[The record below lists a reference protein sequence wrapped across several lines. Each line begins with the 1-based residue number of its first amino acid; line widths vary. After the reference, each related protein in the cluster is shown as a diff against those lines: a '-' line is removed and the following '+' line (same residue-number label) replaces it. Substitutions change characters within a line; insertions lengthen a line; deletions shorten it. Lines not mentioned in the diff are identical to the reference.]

1 MILSDLNYLEVVNQ
15 ETGIVGGGGVN
26 FDSRI
31 KKRKDIKVN
40 IDVNI
45 KKKVQAKA
53 DFKGNFA
60 FVEGVSDAQGKNTF
74 TEIEGGTQ
82 TIEGKL
88 SQSFLES
95 EAVSAPS
102 RR

>member
-1 MILSDLNYLEVVNQ
+1 MIISDLNYLETVDRA
-15 ETGIVGGGGVN
+15 TGIIGGGGVR
-26 FDSRI
+26 FDSDIR
-31 KKRKDIKVN
+31 KRKDIKVN

-45 KKKVQAKA
+45 NKKVKAKA

-60 FVEGVSDAQGKNTF
+60 FVEGVSDASGKNTF

-82 TIEGKL
+82 TVEGKL

-95 EAVSAPS
+95 EAVSY
-102 RR
+102 